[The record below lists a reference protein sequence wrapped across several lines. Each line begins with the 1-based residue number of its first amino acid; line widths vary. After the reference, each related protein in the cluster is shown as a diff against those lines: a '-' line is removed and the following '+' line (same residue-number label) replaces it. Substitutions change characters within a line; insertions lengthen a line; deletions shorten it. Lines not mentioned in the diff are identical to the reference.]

1 MNMKQFHSVPSL
13 RGARSAISLL
23 LLATA
28 STRCSENARTGRS
41 ASPPP
46 SAADAFEVAP
56 EEATPDGVGEAPMGG
71 AGGAPAEPTA
81 EGVASGGAIALAET
95 AAPNFGGA
103 AGGGADAAES
113 LARTGEVVLT
123 AVVVPVTPDGTRG
136 IAAEWT
142 NGTDHAIFL
151 RGCATADGWYLQGQE
166 WREHGPFAVCTTET
180 PAVEVG
186 PGETYLDLAGAAPP
200 PNRGS
205 NVWRLVARYG
215 TGCRSGELFGASE
228 CREVH
233 ELTSVNQLRWK

>member
-1 MNMKQFHSVPSL
+1 MNMKQFHSVLSL
-13 RGARSAISLL
+13 RGARSAVSLL

-28 STRCSENARTGRS
+28 STRCSENARTGPS

-46 SAADAFEVAP
+46 SAADAFDVAA
-56 EEATPDGVGEAPMGG
+56 EEATPNGVGEATTGG
-71 AGGAPAEPTA
+71 AGGAPAEQGA
-81 EGVASGGAIALAET
+81 EGVATGGAIPLTET
-95 AAPNFGGA
+95 AAPDFGGTA
-103 AGGGADAAES
+103 EGGADAAEP
-113 LARTGEVVLT
+113 LAQGGEVVLT
-123 AVVVPVTPDGTRG
+123 AVIVPVTPDGTRG

-142 NGTDHAIFL
+142 NGTDQVIFL
-151 RGCATADGWYLQGQE
+151 RGCATADGWYLQGRE
-166 WREHGPFAVCTTET
+166 WREHGPFAVCTAET

-186 PGETYLDLAGAAPP
+186 PGETYLDLVGAAPP